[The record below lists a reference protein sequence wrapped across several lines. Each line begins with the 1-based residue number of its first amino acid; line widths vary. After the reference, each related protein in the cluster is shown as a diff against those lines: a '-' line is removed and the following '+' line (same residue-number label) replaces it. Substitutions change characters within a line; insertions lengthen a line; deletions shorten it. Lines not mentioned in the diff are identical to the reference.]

1 MRFGSI
7 IIVFAAF
14 MVVCCASS
22 LIRPNEKS
30 TKSLSSNVFNGQGE
44 DSKFIP
50 KIFSLRGGKT
60 IVKTKKGH
68 AASSKPKTTKRELTK
83 DDESRIISRQKTI
96 MQIEGT
102 IISFGSMYLSRKIMT
117 WDYKTPSNL
126 KLARLIFVS
135 YLVFAQLLYFVLKFL
150 IKWENNKDLVIQQK
164 NPLLSSPLLSGN
176 PMMKMLEGFGGSKK
190 TDVPLT
196 VKQYDLQQNKDLY
209 KSLLME
215 IIGVTFL
222 HSVFK
227 MGAPLLM
234 VPMWGITNRLKSPLI
249 QIRLFGMKPLGQ
261 FARPFKSQMELMMDD
276 MGSGFSASIG
286 LEKDED
292 AVPSSPVEKV
302 TNANITDVNVET
314 EELDSSLTD
323 SLEDLNASVDPV
335 HDQDTDDIQIE
346 ESEQETIVNVAPAAE
361 TVVKSTTVTSVST
374 KPEPSAT
381 VESSARPKKS
391 MKSRELAKKLEA
403 KMNEILDDLIVED
416 LDCFNSD
423 SK

>member
-1 MRFGSI
+1 
-7 IIVFAAF
+7 
-14 MVVCCASS
+14 
-22 LIRPNEKS
+22 
-30 TKSLSSNVFNGQGE
+30 
-44 DSKFIP
+44 
-50 KIFSLRGGKT
+50 
-60 IVKTKKGH
+60 
-68 AASSKPKTTKRELTK
+68 
-83 DDESRIISRQKTI
+83 
-96 MQIEGT
+96 
-102 IISFGSMYLSRKIMT
+102 MYLSRKIMT

-126 KLARLIFVS
+126 KLARLIFVG
-135 YLVFAQLLYFVLKFL
+135 YLVFAQLLYFLLKFL

-164 NPLLSSPLLSGN
+164 NPLLTSPLLAGN
-176 PMMKMLEGFGGSKK
+176 PMMKMLEGFGNNKK

-215 IIGVTFL
+215 IVGVTFL

-292 AVPSSPVEKV
+292 AISASSVKEE
-302 TNANITDVNVET
+302 TNVSITDAKIET
-314 EELDSSLTD
+314 EPFDSSLAD
-323 SLEDLNASVDPV
+323 SSEDLDTGSDLL
-335 HDQDTDDIQIE
+335 QDGDAELIE
-346 ESEQETIVNVAPAAE
+346 VEETVQETITNVAPAAE
-361 TVVKSTTVTSVST
+361 AVVESETATSATATSAST
-374 KPEPSAT
+374 KPGPSAT
-381 VESSARPKKS
+381 VGSHSRPKKS
-391 MKSRELAKKLEA
+391 MKSKELAKKLEA

-416 LDCFNSD
+416 LDSPTND

>member
-1 MRFGSI
+1 M
-7 IIVFAAF
+7 
-14 MVVCCASS
+14 
-22 LIRPNEKS
+22 
-30 TKSLSSNVFNGQGE
+30 KSLSSNVFNGEGE
-44 DSKFIP
+44 DSQYIP
-50 KIFSLRGGKT
+50 NIFSLRGGKT
-60 IVKTKKGH
+60 IVKAKKAHG
-68 AASSKPKTTKRELTK
+68 AASKQKSAKTELSK
-83 DDESRIISRQKTI
+83 DDESRIMSRQKTI
-96 MQIEGT
+96 MQIQGT

-135 YLVFAQLLYFVLKFL
+135 YLVFAQLLYFLLKFL

-164 NPLLSSPLLSGN
+164 NPLLSSPLLAGN
-176 PMMKMLEGFGGSKK
+176 PMMKMLEGFGNSKK

-215 IIGVTFL
+215 IVGVTFL

-249 QIRLFGMKPLGQ
+249 QIRLLGMKPLGQ

-292 AVPSSPVEKV
+292 AISTSPVTEETKV
-302 TNANITDVNVET
+302 SIADSKSET
-314 EELDSSLTD
+314 EPLDSSLTD
-323 SLEDLNASVDPV
+323 SSEDLDTGSDPL
-335 HDQDTDDIQIE
+335 HDEDAELIE
-346 ESEQETIVNVAPAAE
+346 VEETVQETIANVAPAAE
-361 TVVKSTTVTSVST
+361 AVVESTTATSVST
-374 KPEPSAT
+374 KPESSAT
-381 VESSARPKKS
+381 VESNSRPKKS
-391 MKSRELAKKLEA
+391 TKSRDLAKKLEA

-416 LDCFNSD
+416 LDSPTSD